1 MSSEFRRRKRRQISE
16 TVLVTDAMT
25 DAVVG
30 RIANLSETGML
41 LIATAPLTEDALYQ
55 FRFRLVD
62 AHGVDADYE
71 LGAHLLWKDDQ
82 GTPGMTWT
90 GLRFIAIPEDQA
102 QRLRDW
108 IGEPT
113 GQPAPNQPA
122 PNQPAPNQPAPN
134 QPAPSEPDLP

>member
-1 MSSEFRRRKRRQISE
+1 MSSEFRRRRRRQISE

-25 DAVVG
+25 EAVVG

-62 AHGVDADYE
+62 ARGVDADYE

-102 QRLRDW
+102 QRLRGW

-113 GQPAPNQPA
+113 GPNPPAPDQATSNQPG
-122 PNQPAPNQPAPN
+122 PPGSDPA
-134 QPAPSEPDLP
+134 

>member
-1 MSSEFRRRKRRQISE
+1 MSSEFRRRRRRQISE
-16 TVLVTDAMT
+16 TVLVADAMT
-25 DAVVG
+25 DMVVG

-62 AHGVDADYE
+62 ARGVNAEYE

-90 GLRFIAIPEDQA
+90 GLRFIAIPEEQA

-113 GQPAPNQPA
+113 GPGQSSPGKPAADQPAQNQPD
-122 PNQPAPNQPAPN
+122 PT
-134 QPAPSEPDLP
+134 

>member
-1 MSSEFRRRKRRQISE
+1 MSSEFRRRRRRQISE

-55 FRFRLVD
+55 FRFRLID
-62 AHGVDADYE
+62 SRGVNADYE
-71 LGAHLLWKDDQ
+71 FGAHLLWKDDQ

-90 GLRFIAIPEDQA
+90 GLRFIAMPDEQA
-102 QRLRDW
+102 QRLRNW
-108 IGEPT
+108 IGEPN
-113 GQPAPNQPA
+113 GPEQPASNQPA
-122 PNQPAPNQPAPN
+122 PNQPDPA
-134 QPAPSEPDLP
+134 

>member
-1 MSSEFRRRKRRQISE
+1 MSSEFRRRRRRQISE

-25 DAVVG
+25 DTVVG

-62 AHGVDADYE
+62 ARGVNAEYE

-90 GLRFIAIPEDQA
+90 GLRFIAIPEEQA
-102 QRLRDW
+102 QRLRNW

-113 GQPAPNQPA
+113 GPGQSTPGPSTADQPAQNQPD
-122 PNQPAPNQPAPN
+122 PT
-134 QPAPSEPDLP
+134 

>member
-1 MSSEFRRRKRRQISE
+1 MSSEFRRRRRRQISE
-16 TVLVTDAMT
+16 TVLVIDAMT
-25 DAVVG
+25 EAVVG

-62 AHGVDADYE
+62 ARGVNAEYE

-113 GQPAPNQPA
+113 GPGQSTPGQSTPGQPAAGQPA
-122 PNQPAPNQPAPN
+122 QGQPDPT
-134 QPAPSEPDLP
+134 

>member
-1 MSSEFRRRKRRQISE
+1 MSSEFRRRRRRQISE
-16 TVLVTDAMT
+16 TVLVADAMT
-25 DAVVG
+25 DMVVG

-62 AHGVDADYE
+62 ARGVNAEYE

-90 GLRFIAIPEDQA
+90 GLRFIAIPEEQA

-113 GQPAPNQPA
+113 GSGQSSPGKPAADQPAQNQPD
-122 PNQPAPNQPAPN
+122 PT
-134 QPAPSEPDLP
+134 

>member
-1 MSSEFRRRKRRQISE
+1 MSSEFRRRRRRQIQE

-30 RIANLSETGML
+30 RIAILSDTGML
-41 LIATAPLTEDALYQ
+41 LIAAAPLTEDALYQ

-62 AHGVDADYE
+62 ARGVDADYE

-134 QPAPSEPDLP
+134 QPAPSDPDLP

>member
-1 MSSEFRRRKRRQISE
+1 MSSEFRRRRRRQISE

-41 LIATAPLTEDALYQ
+41 LIAAAPLTEDALYQ

-62 AHGVDADYE
+62 ARGVDADYE

-113 GQPAPNQPA
+113 GQPAPNQSA
-122 PNQPAPNQPAPN
+122 PNQSAPAQPAPA
-134 QPAPSEPDLP
+134 QPKPPEPDQP